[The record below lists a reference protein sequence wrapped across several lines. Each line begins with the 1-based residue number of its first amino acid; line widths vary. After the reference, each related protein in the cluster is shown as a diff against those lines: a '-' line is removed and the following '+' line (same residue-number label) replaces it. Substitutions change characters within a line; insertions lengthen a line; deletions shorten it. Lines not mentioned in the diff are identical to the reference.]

1 MTEPEFSTAQV
12 AQQVSLILRVPAPTS
27 PHPQAP
33 ALARE
38 AARLLG
44 VEWVRSAADAT
55 APLSA
60 FERQR
65 AAQAQAKPAG
75 LMSRL
80 REVFG
85 AKKP

>member
-1 MTEPEFSTAQV
+1 MTDPGPSQI
-12 AQQVSLILRVPAPTS
+12 AQQAAQLLRVPTPAS

-33 ALARE
+33 ALARD

-44 VEWVRSAADAT
+44 VERVRSAMDSA
-55 APLSA
+55 APALSA

-75 LMSRL
+75 LMSKL

>member
-1 MTEPEFSTAQV
+1 MTEPEFSTAQL
-12 AQQVSLILRVPAPTS
+12 AQPVSLITRSPAPTN
-27 PHPQAP
+27 PDPQAP

>member
-1 MTEPEFSTAQV
+1 MAKSEISELAEQATQLLGIA
-12 AQQVSLILRVPAPTS
+12 APTS

-44 VEWVRSAADAT
+44 VELVRSAADAT

-75 LMSRL
+75 LMSKL
-80 REVFG
+80 RKVFG